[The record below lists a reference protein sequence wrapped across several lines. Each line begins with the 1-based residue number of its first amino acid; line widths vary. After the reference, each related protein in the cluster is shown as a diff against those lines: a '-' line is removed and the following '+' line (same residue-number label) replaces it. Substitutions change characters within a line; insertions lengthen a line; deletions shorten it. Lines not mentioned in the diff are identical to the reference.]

1 MLQGKIVLFVFSLFF
16 LLQKASGQDKGIT
29 PDTRIGMDTL
39 HIQYFVSATGL
50 IQSGNVERVLLPT
63 LSNISFSKN
72 KFEVRQTFNYSYGTI
87 GTINGKIKLEDELL
101 VRTELAVFQKKR
113 FYPYSWGLYEKS
125 NIRNITERWLGGVG
139 IGLNILNTKQHMLSF
154 RNGIAY
160 EETIFRVRESNDVLR
175 YSSRVAGSH
184 WLFRRKINLSHETYI
199 QPAINKSDDLRFRTV
214 CRINIPIWKHIALT
228 TLIDKGY
235 ESVVDFG
242 KKKNNFFMSYGL
254 SITN

>member
-1 MLQGKIVLFVFSLFF
+1 MIQHLKSIFVFSLLF
-16 LLQKASGQDKGIT
+16 LLQNAGAQDKGIT
-29 PDTRIGMDTL
+29 PDKRMAMDSL
-39 HIQYFVSATGL
+39 HIRYFVSATGL

-63 LSNISFSKN
+63 ISNITFSKN

-87 GTINGKIKLEDELL
+87 GTFNGKIKLEDELL
-101 VRTELAVFQKKR
+101 ARTELAIFQKKR

-139 IGLNILNTKQHMLSF
+139 LGFNILNTKQHMLSF

-160 EETIFRVRESNDVLR
+160 EKTIFSVRESNDVLR
-175 YSSRVAGSH
+175 YSARVAGSH
-184 WLFRRKINLSHETYI
+184 WLFARKMNISHETYI
-199 QPAINKSDDLRFRTV
+199 QPAINKSDDFRFRTV
-214 CRINIPIWKHIALT
+214 WRINVPIWKHISLT